1 MGLRS
6 RRRKGWW
13 ILGESRLIFG
23 IWEISVGWKPHR
35 RSLLWHTQEWLLRNG
50 IRLVFIVRLSIR
62 KLKAKNIIA
71 VETITLQSVDD
82 NRSLKS
88 RFKISETQNDFL
100 TGLLLPRNESNSLE
114 SQKWSKNM
122 WNFTLSGVDR
132 NAFHIHSIGGVLR
145 NRKDSVLIK
154 HRLKMSHEIKLLLG
168 LNGWWPSLRLIG
180 RLQII

>member
-1 MGLRS
+1 MRLRS
-6 RRRKGWW
+6 RR
-13 ILGESRLIFG
+13 ILGKSRLIFG
-23 IWEISVGWKPHR
+23 IWQISVSWLK
-35 RSLLWHTQEWLLRNG
+35 SLLWHAQEWLLRNW
-50 IRLVFIVRLSIR
+50 IWLVFIIGLGIR
-62 KLKAKNIIA
+62 KLESKNVIA
-71 VETITLQSVDD
+71 VETITLQSIDD

-132 NAFHIHSIGGVLR
+132 NAFHIHSIGGVRR

-154 HRLKMSHEIKLLLG
+154 HRLKMSHEVKLLLWQR
-168 LNGWWPSLRLIG
+168 LSGWWPSLSLRLIV